1 MKMTLIICFLTV
13 KSSYLENTE
22 VPTDG
27 IGDTIQWVIT
37 DQSVW
42 RVKTFSLDEDVHP
55 YKLSEQ
61 KFSEAEWIDFA
72 QSNNAKH
79 YGDVVNRHSPSGL
92 PLDFKIA

>member
-55 YKLSEQ
+55 YKLSAQ

-79 YGDVVNRHSPSGL
+79 YGDVV
-92 PLDFKIA
+92 KIGRADV